1 MRVFENAPLVQ
12 ALSARGPVTE
22 VRVEMAADPS
32 TPSGYRWSSA
42 LGAPMTLS
50 GGTLCVGDIVTR
62 RQKPIT
68 LVVPELKSALGL
80 N

>member
-1 MRVFENAPLVQ
+1 
-12 ALSARGPVTE
+12 
-22 VRVEMAADPS
+22 
-32 TPSGYRWSSA
+32 
-42 LGAPMTLS
+42 MTLS